1 MDQVKAV
8 KVKIEDQGEAVKAV
22 KAVKIED
29 EETAIREFYR
39 QQKHEEC
46 LRLIEAAPESVKNS
60 SQYKILQASCLNNLS
75 GKSLEAHSIL
85 DDVIKREPLNALAYY
100 GKGLVFINEGNLEL
114 SVEYFEKAIQADPS
128 EKMNKSRHMKSR
140 AERMLKSV
148 KLEKQKARK
157 VESDGESVSPKAKAV
172 AKKKSSD
179 KGSDSFD
186 CPVCFKPFSKI
197 YR

>member
-1 MDQVKAV
+1 MMDQVKAV
-8 KVKIEDQGEAVKAV
+8 KVKIEDQGEAVIAV

-29 EETAIREFYR
+29 EEAAIREFYR

-114 SVEYFEKAIQADPS
+114 SIEYFEKAIQADPS
-128 EKMNKSRHMKSR
+128 EKMNKARQMKSR

-157 VESDGESVSPKAKAV
+157 VDGESVSPKAKAV

-179 KGSDSFD
+179 KESDSFD